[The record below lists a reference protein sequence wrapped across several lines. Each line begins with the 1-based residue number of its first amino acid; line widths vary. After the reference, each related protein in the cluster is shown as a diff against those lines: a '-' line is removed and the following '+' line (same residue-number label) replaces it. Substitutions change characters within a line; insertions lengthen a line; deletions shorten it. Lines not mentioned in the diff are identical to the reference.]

1 MLALVVAVMLQT
13 GPVEDTRPVVWDC
26 IRVGMTEKEADAACG
41 KDKMSDLRVHYTGN
55 VKYENKGKRV
65 SAVILRSWHTTGATM
80 MAGLEAK
87 YGKPTS
93 SQQVER
99 DMLEAQGNGYREGS
113 TSTLYEWKLPWM
125 TVEYLQPYTGDSGA
139 VRYSVVDSERT
150 DLTF

>member
-1 MLALVVAVMLQT
+1 MLAIAVALLMQS
-13 GPVEDTRPVVWDC
+13 GAVEDARPVVWDC
-26 IRVGMTEKEADAACG
+26 IRVGMTEREAEAACG
-41 KDKMSDLRVHYTGN
+41 KDRMSDLRVHYTGN
-55 VKYENKGKRV
+55 VLYGNKGKRV
-65 SAVILRSWHTTGATM
+65 SVVTLRSWHTTGATM

-113 TSTLYEWKLPWM
+113 TSTLYAWKLPYM
-125 TVEYLQPYTGDSGA
+125 TVEYLQPYTGQSGQ
-139 VRYSVVDSERT
+139 VRYSVVDTART

>member
-1 MLALVVAVMLQT
+1 MLALVVAMTLQA
-13 GPVEDTRPVVWDC
+13 GPVEDARPVVWDC

-41 KDKMSDLRVHYTGN
+41 KDRMSDLRVHYTGN

-65 SAVILRSWHTTGATM
+65 SVVTLRSFHTKGATM

-99 DMLEAQGNGYREGS
+99 DMLEAQGNGYMPGS
-113 TSTLYEWKLPWM
+113 TSTLYAWKLPYM
-125 TVEYLQPYTGDSGA
+125 KVEYLQPYTGQSGQ
-139 VRYSVVDSERT
+139 VRYSVVDTARS
-150 DLTF
+150 DIVF